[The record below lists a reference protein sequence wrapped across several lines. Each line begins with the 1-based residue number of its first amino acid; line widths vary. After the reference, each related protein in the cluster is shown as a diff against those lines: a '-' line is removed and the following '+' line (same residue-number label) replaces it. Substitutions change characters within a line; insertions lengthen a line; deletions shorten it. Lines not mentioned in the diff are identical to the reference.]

1 MFAVTRRKAGWDCM
15 RHLEILANG
24 AVPYFPDLE
33 SMPDLTMQHHPKHLY
48 ERAKKMDGVHYDGD
62 ILRPSSFFINT
73 SVFSFDQYFA
83 LAEETLKY
91 SREHLTTRAMAQYL
105 LQTVGFSSTDDVSKI
120 LFATHCVDDY
130 LQDATLHGLKLVL
143 KTRLIDY
150 VPNADR
156 LTGCVVDRSKRDT
169 ILPNYRVN
177 MYMDA
182 WAALSLENFATR
194 KGYGKGF
201 TIWNRLSFSEY
212 GQVDRTRIDDQL
224 TSGAFDL
231 VLLSDRCATS
241 PEEKSFVDAVRK
253 SIPSRK
259 VVILFGGDEPV
270 SAQTFAPFV
279 DMADWFFARE
289 IQR

>member
-1 MFAVTRRKAGWDCM
+1 M

-33 SMPDLTMQHHPKHLY
+33 SMPNLTMQHHPKHLY

-182 WAALSLENFATR
+182 WAASSLENFATR

-241 PEEKSFVDAVRK
+241 PEQKSFVDAVRK

-259 VVILFGGDEPV
+259 VVILFGGDVPV
-270 SAQTFAPFV
+270 SAQTFTPFV